1 MGMISPIG
9 NEITVQTVIFF
20 NKRALADSCG
30 KNCRRRIMQN
40 LSQKKLA
47 SRIGVTY
54 AEKSYRKNIVNIP
67 HVRDCRR
74 LADAS
79 GVSID
84 ELIGR
89 VSDR

>member
-1 MGMISPIG
+1 
-9 NEITVQTVIFF
+9 
-20 NKRALADSCG
+20 
-30 KNCRRRIMQN
+30 MQN

-54 AEKSYRKNIVNIP
+54 AEKSYRENIVNIP

-84 ELIGR
+84 NSSVAYPTAETAADKLFCKQKDFCGEPAICHP
-89 VSDR
+89 

>member
-1 MGMISPIG
+1 
-9 NEITVQTVIFF
+9 
-20 NKRALADSCG
+20 
-30 KNCRRRIMQN
+30 MQN

-54 AEKSYRKNIVNIP
+54 AEKSYRENIVNIP
-67 HVRDCRR
+67 HVHDCWR